1 MSWKGVHRGATAAF
15 PGEEDEDD
23 QDETLNVLQQE
34 EEKAEAE
41 EKVDPSLLT
50 DDHLK
55 AALLAHGVKI
65 GPIVDTTRWF
75 YERTLR
81 RLQADDGQKT
91 STIET
96 IVLSS
101 DSEDNQA
108 DCDGQEEE
116 DECSKQEEEEKA
128 ETEDKVDPSTLTDDH
143 LKAALLA
150 HGVKIGPNVDTTRW
164 FYERTLRRLQADYG
178 QKTSTIETIVLSS
191 DSEDNQADCDGQEE
205 EEERSKHAVIRSSQL
220 KVSKPVSTFETKV
233 LAGSIQSCTSPT
245 ENFSITQMVQE
256 MEGRRSKVND
266 CEIRRRWS
274 SSDSVDMTAGVD
286 ERRQSQHFTPM
297 VSLSERQE
305 KELLPD
311 IATTPTAIS
320 VACRRPI
327 KGAAGRPVRYQRRP
341 ISPRT
346 EDRKEVECGLVP
358 VQVQFVVFVFLA
370 VLLFVVE
377 DQSLSPLLV
386 LVYNLVT
393 SLCNTESNLQETVA
407 LLGQD

>member
-1 MSWKGVHRGATAAF
+1 MSWKGVHRRTTAAF

-23 QDETLNVLQQE
+23 QDETQEE

-41 EKVDPSLLT
+41 DKVDPSLLT

-81 RLQADDGQKT
+81 RLQDDG
-91 STIET
+91 E
-96 IVLSS
+96 
-101 DSEDNQA
+101 
-108 DCDGQEEE
+108 
-116 DECSKQEEEEKA
+116 
-128 ETEDKVDPSTLTDDH
+128 
-143 LKAALLA
+143 
-150 HGVKIGPNVDTTRW
+150 
-164 FYERTLRRLQADYG
+164 
-178 QKTSTIETIVLSS
+178 KTSTIETIVLSS

-205 EEERSKHAVIRSSQL
+205 EEECSKHAVTRSSQQ
-220 KVSKPVSTFETKV
+220 KVSKPASTFETKV

-245 ENFSITQMVQE
+245 ENFSITQMVEE

-266 CEIRRRWS
+266 CVIRRRWS

-286 ERRQSQHFTPM
+286 ERRQSQHLTPM

-311 IATTPTAIS
+311 ITTTPTAIS

-341 ISPRT
+341 VSPRT